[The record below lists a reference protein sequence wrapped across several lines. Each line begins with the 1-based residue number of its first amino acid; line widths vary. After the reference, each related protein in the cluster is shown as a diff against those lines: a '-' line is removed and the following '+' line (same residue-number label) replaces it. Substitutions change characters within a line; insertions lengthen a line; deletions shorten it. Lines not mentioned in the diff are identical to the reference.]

1 MVQAATFTRLRPKYW
16 RHFLAGGKR
25 VVFDLSFFQSR
36 LSSRPEVATI
46 QPIYSS
52 EEEKSGRKFFLLG
65 VYSKLSTIVNGA
77 LHISLF
83 PAQVVR
89 FQRIYRSAPSEKLL
103 REFHEETCLNF
114 WITQLHF

>member
-1 MVQAATFTRLRPKYW
+1 M
-16 RHFLAGGKR
+16 
-25 VVFDLSFFQSR
+25 FDVSFFQSR

-52 EEEKSGRKFFLLG
+52 EEEKSGRKIFLLG
-65 VYSKLSTIVNGA
+65 VYSKLSAIVNGA

-103 REFHEETCLNF
+103 REFHEETHLNASSDWSSKRSSIF
-114 WITQLHF
+114 EH

>member
-1 MVQAATFTRLRPKYW
+1 M
-16 RHFLAGGKR
+16 
-25 VVFDLSFFQSR
+25 FDVSFFQSR

-65 VYSKLSTIVNGA
+65 VYSKLSAIVNGA
-77 LHISLF
+77 LHISQF

-103 REFHEETCLNF
+103 REFHEETHLNF
-114 WITQLHF
+114 GLRSSIFEH